1 MPGREHPKGL
11 AYPEPLFLC
20 PALFSA
26 LPENPM
32 MPTRR
37 RFLLNAPIAA
47 LAPAWLVDAANAAG
61 ATQPPAMHRRAIPST
76 GETLP
81 VIGLGTAGTF
91 DVSPGSSSE
100 LAPLQD
106 VVRQLLGSAGKNA
119 VIDTAPSY
127 GDSEAVTGE
136 LVARLKARDGVF
148 LATKIGATGRDAG
161 LRQVRNSQSALRT
174 RKLDLIQVHNLIDT
188 STQLALLRELKKQG
202 VTRYIGITHYNAS
215 AHDELT
221 ALVEREKPDFVQI
234 DLSVTSRG
242 AEKRLLPACQA
253 HGVAVLINRPF
264 QDGSLFRQ
272 VRGKPLP
279 GWAAEIDC
287 TSWAQLFL
295 KFVVGHPAVTAAIP
309 ATSKP
314 RNAQDNLMA
323 GFGRLPDAAMRERIA
338 GLFA

>member
-1 MPGREHPKGL
+1 
-11 AYPEPLFLC
+11 
-20 PALFSA
+20 
-26 LPENPM
+26 M

-47 LAPAWLVDAANAAG
+47 LAPTWLVDAANAAQ
-61 ATQPPAMHRRAIPST
+61 TPAMHRRPIPSS

-81 VIGLGTAGTF
+81 VIGLGTASTF
-91 DVSPGSSSE
+91 NVAPTDQGG
-100 LAPLQD
+100 LAPLQE
-106 VVRQLLGSAGKNA
+106 VVQRLLSSAGKSA

-127 GDSEAVTGE
+127 GEAEAVTGE
-136 LVARLKARDGVF
+136 LLGRLKARDGVF
-148 LATKIGATGRDAG
+148 LATKIGATGREAG
-161 LRQVRNSQSALRT
+161 LSQVRNSQSALHT
-174 RKLDLIQVHNLIDT
+174 RKLDLIQVHNLVDAT
-188 STQLALLRELKKQG
+188 TQLALLRELKQQG
-202 VTRYIGITHYNAS
+202 VTRYLGITHYTAS
-215 AHDELT
+215 AHDALT
-221 ALVEREKPDFVQI
+221 AMVEREKPDFVQI
-234 DLSVTSRG
+234 DLSVTARG

-279 GWAAEIDC
+279 DWAREIDC
-287 TSWAQLFL
+287 TSWAQMFL
-295 KFVVGHPAVTAAIP
+295 KFVVGHPAVTAVIP

-314 RNAQDNLMA
+314 TNMQDNLLA